1 MCVLAVFCVIALIVS
16 PRLNVG
22 LSLSIIRAD
31 TMSFLQLNKEQL
43 HYTILDQ
50 FMILMTRYGRE
61 LVWPMTILFLFI
73 FGGVVGKKAA
83 IIMALFHS
91 LRNVES
97 YNIHA
102 PYILIEC
109 KNYESEIGNA
119 EIDQIGGRLDPKR
132 SSLGILAYRKSKNYK
147 SILKKCRDW
156 VTKECYIIPLD
167 DNDIISMLNS
177 RLNNEDVNEHL
188 HDKMQDILFA

>member
-1 MCVLAVFCVIALIVS
+1 
-16 PRLNVG
+16 
-22 LSLSIIRAD
+22 
-31 TMSFLQLNKEQL
+31 
-43 HYTILDQ
+43 
-50 FMILMTRYGRE
+50 MILMTRYGRE